1 MATLLELHDPKNVAT
16 SETKANILT
25 KIMALFSLHNWMNLV
40 KAKLPIPLPTSKLI

>member
-25 KIMALFSLHNWMNLV
+25 KIMALFRVDLV
-40 KAKLPIPLPTSKLI
+40 FIIG